1 MMVTLRPIIQKRHT
15 FQVASLAWSPDGAWL
30 ASAGA
35 QQASVCE
42 ACSGKIRYAYR
53 SHTLAVVAVAWSP
66 DGSRLACSGN
76 GGAIEVWEQPQRQPG
91 HTIAVFRG
99 HTSHVLAL
107 A

>member
-1 MMVTLRPIIQKRHT
+1 MVTLHPIIQKRHT
-15 FQVASLAWSPDGAWL
+15 FQVASLAWSPDGTLL

-35 QQASVCE
+35 QQVSVWE
-42 ACSGKIRYAYR
+42 VRSGKTCYTYR
-53 SHTLAVVAVAWSP
+53 SQTLAVVAVAWSP

-76 GGAIEVWEQPQRQPG
+76 GGEIEVRDQPRRQPG
-91 HTIAVFRG
+91 HTLAVFRG